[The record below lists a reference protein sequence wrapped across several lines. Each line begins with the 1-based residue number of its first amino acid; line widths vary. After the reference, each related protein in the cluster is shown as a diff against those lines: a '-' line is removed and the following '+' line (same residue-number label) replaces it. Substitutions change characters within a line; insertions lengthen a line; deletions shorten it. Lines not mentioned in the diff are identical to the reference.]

1 MVWGLNLF
9 LFQEHIFKLISCCQ
23 KEVSSVQHPH
33 GAASQFILKQ
43 ALCLHLLV
51 LIKIY
56 QILKQTSI

>member
-1 MVWGLNLF
+1 MATN
-9 LFQEHIFKLISCCQ
+9 HIKPIIRKL
-23 KEVSSVQHPH
+23 ENHLAVVQHPH

>member
-1 MVWGLNLF
+1 
-9 LFQEHIFKLISCCQ
+9 
-23 KEVSSVQHPH
+23 VQHPH